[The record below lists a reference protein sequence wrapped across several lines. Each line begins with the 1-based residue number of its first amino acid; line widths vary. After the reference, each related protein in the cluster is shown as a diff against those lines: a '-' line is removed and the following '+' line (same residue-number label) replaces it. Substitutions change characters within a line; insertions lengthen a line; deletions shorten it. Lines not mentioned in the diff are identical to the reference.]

1 MDAEAHVR
9 ALGEGQV
16 AAGSRRVELGA
27 IGIGEHGRITAG
39 GGQRDVDEIALGDGG
54 APELGGAVA

>member
-27 IGIGEHGRITAG
+27 IGSANTAG
-39 GGQRDVDEIALGDGG
+39 SRPVAVERDMDEIALAMA
-54 APELGGAVA
+54 APPSSVAAVA